1 MTSRFGS
8 FNLQSMDMSKL
19 ALFPM
24 WFLPF
29 LFSLCFHEYAHGWV
43 ARRKG
48 DRTAEMMGRLTLNPI
63 SHMDMIGTLIMP
75 LMAFMTGLSIFFG
88 WAKPVPVNE
97 RNLKNPRV
105 DMFWIAAAGPL
116 SNLLLAA
123 VASVLGYIFFIHL
136 QVPGTEKYASVLTNF
151 VAINVFLAVFNAI
164 PIHPLDGGKIIAR
177 FLPAEINNKL
187 EQNEQTLGII
197 LLVLIV
203 TGAVSHI
210 LLPPASFLI
219 QSLLFWM

>member
-1 MTSRFGS
+1 
-8 FNLQSMDMSKL
+8 MSKL
-19 ALFPM
+19 AQFPL

-48 DRTAEMMGRLTLNPI
+48 DRTAEMMGRLTLNPLPHI
-63 SHMDMIGTLIMP
+63 DMIGTLIMP
-75 LMAFMTGLSIFFG
+75 LLAFMTGLSVFFG
-88 WAKPVPVNE
+88 WAKPVPVNA

-116 SNLLLAA
+116 SNLFLAS
-123 VASVLGYIFFIHL
+123 VASILGYVFYVHLQIAGSEKYISVLG
-136 QVPGTEKYASVLTNF
+136 NF

-177 FLPAEINNKL
+177 FLPADLNAKL
-187 EQNEQTLGII
+187 EQHEQALGIV

-203 TGAVSHI
+203 SGGISFVLI
-210 LLPPASFLI
+210 PPASFLI
-219 QSLLFWM
+219 RSILFWM